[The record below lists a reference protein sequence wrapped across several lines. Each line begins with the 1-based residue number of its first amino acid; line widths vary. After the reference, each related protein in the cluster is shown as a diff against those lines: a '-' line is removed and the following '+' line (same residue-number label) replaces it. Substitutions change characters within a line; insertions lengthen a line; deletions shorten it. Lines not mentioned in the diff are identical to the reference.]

1 MGSGRSRDAP
11 VDGAAAV
18 RTATVL
24 LSLAMLSL
32 AMLSLAMLPLAI
44 RLRLVTDSLNARRR
58 MPAGPGSEKINRWIS
73 RRRDGRDA
81 TSSACG
87 ATNGTNE
94 PVPQSCLLR
103 N

>member
-18 RTATVL
+18 RASTVL

-58 MPAGPGSEKINRWIS
+58 MPAGPG
-73 RRRDGRDA
+73 
-81 TSSACG
+81 
-87 ATNGTNE
+87 
-94 PVPQSCLLR
+94 
-103 N
+103 

>member
-18 RTATVL
+18 RAATVL
-24 LSLAMLSL
+24 
-32 AMLSLAMLPLAI
+32 LSLAMLPLAI